1 MQYEIVIPIEIK
13 DNYYNFGIDFWT
25 QQITATNKV
34 INKDEVI
41 VNLKG
46 LGLRLDNKII
56 KNYNIVKQ
64 DSMKVEFGM
73 SVFSKRETLLG
84 IELTTHNGIVASE
97 DELYE
102 QRVVE
107 FSIGIIIAIFTI
119 GFVTKGEKLDTPDMD
134 NLQRA
139 MKSFESEMDK

>member
-1 MQYEIVIPIEIK
+1 
-13 DNYYNFGIDFWT
+13 
-25 QQITATNKV
+25 
-34 INKDEVI
+34 
-41 VNLKG
+41 
-46 LGLRLDNKII
+46 
-56 KNYNIVKQ
+56 
-64 DSMKVEFGM
+64 MKLEFGL

-97 DELYE
+97 DALYE

-107 FSIGIIIAIFTI
+107 FSIGICFAIFTI
-119 GFVTKGEKLDTPDMD
+119 GFVSKGGKIDTPDMD